1 MSSPNSSSSG
11 SSSSNASVTSVSS
24 SPNYSQDIPTSLTL
38 PPFDALSE
46 RQRVQLAGRMN
57 IHYFPKG
64 AKLIEQGERP
74 TGLFILMKGV
84 VEEQQAQSD
93 GDEVKVFTHYHQDDL
108 LDVSSVD
115 RAGHLVAAKHEFVA
129 VEDSLAYEIPNG
141 LWLEYVEQVPQM
153 LAYMHGDIDQKL
165 DLSKPEHHQN
175 LAEFILTRIDES
187 VCEPILRVNPNAHL
201 GFVLEHL
208 LDEPSGCVLV
218 DGKGFE
224 GIGSHIGQ
232 MQKPIEVTGAFQVII
247 TKTDMLR
254 EIDRLSKLA
263 DPLPNIMTLSLSQSA
278 LIKQKPL
285 VSVALGDYL
294 FNAMLL
300 MTKHGV
306 ERVLV
311 TDDDAIVGVLYQTQ
325 LLSLFSTHSHVLSL
339 RIARANTLSQ
349 LKEASEKLD
358 AMVATLF
365 SNGIKVQFLM
375 SLVSTLNE
383 MIIAKAFQLIMPKEV
398 QQNTALMVMGS
409 EGRGEQILKT
419 DQDNALIIRDGFH
432 YEGLSDKLD
441 AFSYTLEELGYP
453 KCKGRVM
460 VNNPH
465 WVAHQQVWLH
475 RIRALTLVPNND
487 RLMELSILQDARYIA
502 GDSHLFDEFKSDL
515 SGGVAFSD
523 SVLAE
528 YAATALKFETPLTFW
543 GSLKSDHDQIDIKQ
557 GGLFPIV
564 HGVRAFALKH
574 GVKALSTM
582 ERIDELERRRLLEAS
597 LARKLKHGFC
607 LLIRFRLQQQLDHLK
622 DKSSGIKES
631 ANQLKPSELNRAER
645 DLLRQSLHTVKK
657 FKQRL
662 IHHFHLEMR

>member
-1 MSSPNSSSSG
+1 M
-11 SSSSNASVTSVSS
+11 SSSNSSVMPGASF

-38 PPFDALSE
+38 PPFDVLSE

-64 AKLIEQGERP
+64 TTIIEQGERP
-74 TGLFILMKGV
+74 TGLFLLMKGV
-84 VEEQQAQSD
+84 VEERQALSEQ
-93 GDEVKVFTHYHQDDL
+93 DEVNVFTHYHQDDL

-115 RAGHLVAAKHEFVA
+115 RAGHLVAAKHEFKA

-153 LAYMHGDIDQKL
+153 LAYLHGDIDQKL

-175 LAEFILTRIDES
+175 LAEFILTRIDEQ

-218 DGKGFE
+218 E
-224 GIGSHIGQ
+224 GIGSAIGQ
-232 MQKPIEVTGAFQVII
+232 VKEQVESTNEFQVII

-254 EIDRLSKLA
+254 EIDRLSKLD
-263 DPLPNIMTLSLSQSA
+263 DPLPDIMTLPLSCSE

-285 VSVALGDYL
+285 VSVALGEYL

-311 TDDDAIVGVLYQTQ
+311 TDDNAIIGVLYQTQ

-383 MIIAKAFQLIMPKEV
+383 MIIAKAFQIIMPKEV

-432 YEGLSDKLD
+432 YEGLSEKLD

-465 WVAHQQVWLH
+465 WVAYQQVWLH

-487 RLMELSILQDARYIA
+487 RLMELAILQDARYIA
-502 GDSHLFDEFKSDL
+502 GDPHLFDEFKSDL

-543 GSLKSDHDQIDIKQ
+543 GNLKSDHDQIDIKQ

-582 ERIDELERRRLLEAS
+582 DRIDELERRRLLEAS

-607 LLIRFRLQQQLDHLK
+607 LLIRFRLQQQLDHLQ
-622 DKSSGIKES
+622 DENTDCTNSN
-631 ANQLKPSELNRAER
+631 NQLKPSELNRAER